1 MSRPITEAGLE
12 RLHRAMA
19 GRVERGELPGLVTLV
34 AQGDAA
40 HVDPIGLTAF
50 GSGAPMRRNSVF
62 RIASLTKPLLAT
74 VALMLVEKGR
84 LALDEPVDRLLPE
97 LADRRVLERIDGPL
111 DQTRPAARPI
121 TVEDVLSS
129 RMGYGAIFD
138 PSFEPPYPV
147 INAANELEL
156 VTMPPTPDPRI
167 RHTPD
172 EWLARFATLPL
183 MSQPGERWLYNASYL
198 VLGVLVAR
206 AAEQSLQTVFQQ
218 RLLDPLGMGETGF
231 SLPPPV
237 TRRLPRYYLRNP
249 ETGQL
254 ELQSTSMP
262 DEWSRA
268 PIFPSGAGG
277 LLSTVDDLLSFGRFL
292 LAKGVYQGRRLLS
305 ERSVALLTTNHLTA
319 AQIADAGPMLSGN
332 GWGYG
337 MAVVPESASLAP
349 GSYGWSGGFGTNWF
363 NLPSRDLVAVLLTQT
378 VDVMFNGTLGEFAA
392 LAADA

>member
-19 GRVERGELPGLVTLV
+19 GRVERGQLPGLVTLV
-34 AQGDAA
+34 AQGDTV
-40 HVDPIGLTAF
+40 HVDPIGMTAF
-50 GSGAPMRRNSVF
+50 ESGEPMRRDSVF
-62 RIASLTKPLLAT
+62 RIASLTKPMLAT
-74 VALMLVEKGR
+74 VALMLVEEGR

-97 LADRRVLERIDGPL
+97 LAARRVLARIDGPL

-156 VTMPPTPDPRI
+156 VTMPPTPNPRI

-172 EWLARFATLPL
+172 AWLARFATLPL
-183 MSQPGERWLYNASYL
+183 MAQPGERWLYNAPYL
-198 VLGVLVAR
+198 VLGILVAR
-206 AAEQSLQTVFQQ
+206 AAEQSLPTVFQQ
-218 RLLDPLGMGETGF
+218 RLLEPLGMRETGF
-231 SLPPPV
+231 SLAPHV
-237 TRRLPRYYLRNP
+237 TNRLPGYYLRNP
-249 ETGQL
+249 QTGQL
-254 ELQSTSMP
+254 ELQSSSTP
-262 DEWSRA
+262 AEWSRA

-277 LLSTVDDLLSFGRFL
+277 LLSTVDDMLTFGRFL
-292 LAKGVYQGRRLLS
+292 LAKGDHQGRRLLS
-305 ERSVALLTTNHLTA
+305 ERSVALLTSNHLTP
-319 AQIADAGPMLSGN
+319 AQVADAGPMLSGN

-337 MAVVPESASLAP
+337 MAVVPPSASLAP

-363 NLPSRDLVAVLLTQT
+363 NLPRRDLVAVLMTQT
-378 VDVMFNGTLGEFAA
+378 VDVMFNGTVSEFVA